1 MIFQHSSLTYC
12 IPLVKYHSSFC
23 EIRNLAIRINI
34 EAFDQI
40 NRKQLN
46 ILKTFLEYLEFTSV
60 GPAAYKQVVDIK
72 IHLIQKPYY
81 DFTW

>member
-60 GPAAYKQVVDIK
+60 GPVAYKQVVDIK
-72 IHLIQKPYY
+72 IHLLQKPYY

>member
-12 IPLVKYHSSFC
+12 IPLVKYHSSFY

-60 GPAAYKQVVDIK
+60 GPVAYKQVVDIK
-72 IHLIQKPYY
+72 IHLLQKPYY